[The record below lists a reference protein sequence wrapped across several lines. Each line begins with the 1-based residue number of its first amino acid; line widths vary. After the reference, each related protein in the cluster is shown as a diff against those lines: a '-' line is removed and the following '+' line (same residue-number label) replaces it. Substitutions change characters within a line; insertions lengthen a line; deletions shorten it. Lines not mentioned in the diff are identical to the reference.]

1 MEKEHTREHNEEG
14 RAAAT
19 GKRKTAIARVRV
31 QSGTGQIQVNDR
43 PLEEY
48 FPRTLWATQV
58 KAPIEITNM
67 TGKLDIFA
75 KVTGGGLTGQAEA
88 IRHGISRALL
98 EINPEFRESLKK
110 EGFLTRDARV
120 KERKKFGQKGA
131 RKRFQFSKR

>member
-1 MEKEHTREHNEEG
+1 MMEREPNEEG
-14 RAAAT
+14 RGSAT

-31 QSGTGQIQVNDR
+31 QLGTGLIEVNDR

-48 FPRTLWATQV
+48 FPRTLWTTQV
-58 KAPIEITNM
+58 KAPIELTNM

-110 EGFLTRDARV
+110 EGFLTRDARI

>member
-1 MEKEHTREHNEEG
+1 M
-14 RAAAT
+14 
-19 GKRKTAIARVRV
+19 V
-31 QSGTGQIQVNDR
+31 
-43 PLEEY
+43 
-48 FPRTLWATQV
+48 
-58 KAPIEITNM
+58 
-67 TGKLDIFA
+67 GKLDVFA

>member
-1 MEKEHTREHNEEG
+1 MEREPSEDG
-14 RAAAT
+14 RGAAT

-31 QSGTGQIQVNDR
+31 QIGSGLIEVNDR

-48 FPRTLWATQV
+48 FPRTLWTTQV
-58 KAPIEITNM
+58 KSPIELTNM
-67 TGKLDIFA
+67 SGKLDVFA
-75 KVTGGGLTGQAEA
+75 KVSGGGLTGQAEA

-98 EINPEFRESLKK
+98 EINPELREILKK
-110 EGFLTRDARV
+110 EGFLTRDARI

>member
-1 MEKEHTREHNEEG
+1 MEKEHNEEG
-14 RAAAT
+14 RGAAT

-98 EINPEFRESLKK
+98 EINPEFREPLKK

>member
-1 MEKEHTREHNEEG
+1 MEREHNEDG
-14 RAAAT
+14 RGAAT

-131 RKRFQFSKR
+131 RKRFQFAKR

>member
-1 MEKEHTREHNEEG
+1 MEKEHNEDG
-14 RAAAT
+14 RGAAT

>member
-1 MEKEHTREHNEEG
+1 MEREHNEDG
-14 RAAAT
+14 RGAAT

-58 KAPIEITNM
+58 KAPIEVTNM

>member
-1 MEKEHTREHNEEG
+1 MEREHNEDG
-14 RAAAT
+14 RGAAT

-75 KVTGGGLTGQAEA
+75 KVTGGGLSGQAEA

>member
-1 MEKEHTREHNEEG
+1 MEREHNEDG
-14 RAAAT
+14 RGAAT

>member
-1 MEKEHTREHNEEG
+1 MEREPSEDG
-14 RAAAT
+14 RGSAT

-31 QSGTGQIQVNDR
+31 QVGTGQIQVNDR

-48 FPRTLWATQV
+48 FPRTLWTTQV
-58 KAPIEITNM
+58 KAPIELTNM
-67 TGKLDIFA
+67 VGKLDVFA

-98 EINPEFRESLKK
+98 EINPEFRDSLKK
-110 EGFLTRDARV
+110 EGFLTRDARA

>member
-1 MEKEHTREHNEEG
+1 MEKEHNDEG
-14 RAAAT
+14 RGAAT

-98 EINPEFRESLKK
+98 EINPEFREPLKK

>member
-1 MEKEHTREHNEEG
+1 MEREPHEDG
-14 RAAAT
+14 RGAAT

-31 QSGTGQIQVNDR
+31 QNGSGLIEVNDR

-58 KAPIEITNM
+58 KAPIELTNM
-67 TGKLDIFA
+67 TGKLDVFV
-75 KVTGGGLTGQAEA
+75 KVSGGGLTGQAEA

-110 EGFLTRDARV
+110 EGFLTRDSRI

>member
-1 MEKEHTREHNEEG
+1 MEKEHNDEG
-14 RAAAT
+14 RGAAT

-98 EINPEFRESLKK
+98 EINPEFREPLKK

-120 KERKKFGQKGA
+120 KERKKFAQKGA

>member
-1 MEKEHTREHNEEG
+1 MEKEHNEEG
-14 RAAAT
+14 RGAAT

-98 EINPEFRESLKK
+98 EINPEFREPLKK

-131 RKRFQFSKR
+131 RKRVQFSKR

>member
-1 MEKEHTREHNEEG
+1 MEREHNEDG
-14 RAAAT
+14 RGAAT

-98 EINPEFRESLKK
+98 EINPEFREPLKK

>member
-1 MEKEHTREHNEEG
+1 MEKDHNEEG
-14 RAAAT
+14 RGAAT

-98 EINPEFRESLKK
+98 EINPEFREPLKK

>member
-1 MEKEHTREHNEEG
+1 MEREHNEDG
-14 RAAAT
+14 RGAAT

-48 FPRTLWATQV
+48 FPRTLWASQV

-98 EINPEFRESLKK
+98 EINPEFREPLKK

>member
-1 MEKEHTREHNEEG
+1 MEREPNEDG
-14 RAAAT
+14 RGSGT

-31 QSGTGQIQVNDR
+31 QSGTGLIEVNDR

-48 FPRTLWATQV
+48 FPRTLWTTQV
-58 KAPIEITNM
+58 KAPIELTNM
-67 TGKLDIFA
+67 TGKLDVFV
-75 KVTGGGLTGQAEA
+75 KVSGGGLTGQAEA

-110 EGFLTRDARV
+110 EGFLTRDARI

>member
-1 MEKEHTREHNEEG
+1 MEKEHNEDG
-14 RAAAT
+14 RGAAT

-31 QSGTGQIQVNDR
+31 QSVTGQIQVNDR